1 MTTWLN
7 ASFEM
12 RFRFIGGLTVRFAAS
27 EDHGDHALLLSPWPE
42 SLLAFEPVWWRL
54 AQRTHLVAVD
64 LPGFGHSQ
72 RSDSLLSP
80 QAMGEFIIAA
90 ADAFGLEHP
99 HVVAPGTG
107 TAAALFAAARHPGRL
122 RSLVVGS
129 GAAAVPLQLGGMVK
143 DIIEAPDLDGFR
155 RADPRQLVNAALS
168 GISRYTLPEAVRDDY
183 LASYQG
189 NRFAESARYLRSYP
203 AELPVLAGLLPQIRH
218 PGADHRRRRRYGGA
232 AGQRQVPA
240 RAAAAQQAR
249 RHRRGP
255 LHLGRRRSRI
265 RGPGHQL
272 VARRGQRIKE
282 MSTMPGPD
290 HDTAMNLP
298 TTALPP
304 VTAGQAP
311 GCGLHGRRGECE
323 MLDRLVTDVRAG
335 QSRVLVL
342 RGEPGTGKTALL
354 DYLAQRAAGC
364 RRRAG
369 DGRRAGNG
377 DGVRRAPPAVRAIPG
392 PTRASPGSAA

>member
-12 RFRFIGGLTVRFAAS
+12 RFRLIGGLTVRFAAS
-27 EDHGDHALLLSPWPE
+27 EDHSDHALLLSPWPE

-54 AQRTHLVAVD
+54 AERTHLVAVD

-72 RSDSLLSP
+72 RSESLLSP

-129 GAAAVPLQLGGMVK
+129 GAAAVPLQVGGMVK

-168 GISRYTLPEAVRDDY
+168 GISRYTLPESVRDDY

-189 NRFAESARYLRSYP
+189 NRFAESVRYLRSYP
-203 AELPVLAGLLPQIRH
+203 AELPVLAGLLPQIDT
-218 PGADHRRRRRYGGA
+218 PVQIIAGAGDTAVPPANASFLHERLPHSKLDVID
-232 AGQRQVPA
+232 AGHFTWED
-240 RAAAAQQAR
+240 AAAEYAA
-249 RHRRGP
+249 
-255 LHLGRRRSRI
+255 
-265 RGPGHQL
+265 
-272 VARRGQRIKE
+272 
-282 MSTMPGPD
+282 
-290 HDTAMNLP
+290 
-298 TTALPP
+298 
-304 VTAGQAP
+304 
-311 GCGLHGRRGECE
+311 
-323 MLDRLVTDVRAG
+323 LVTSWWRA
-335 QSRVLVL
+335 R
-342 RGEPGTGKTALL
+342 
-354 DYLAQRAAGC
+354 
-364 RRRAG
+364 
-369 DGRRAGNG
+369 
-377 DGVRRAPPAVRAIPG
+377 
-392 PTRASPGSAA
+392 PTDARK